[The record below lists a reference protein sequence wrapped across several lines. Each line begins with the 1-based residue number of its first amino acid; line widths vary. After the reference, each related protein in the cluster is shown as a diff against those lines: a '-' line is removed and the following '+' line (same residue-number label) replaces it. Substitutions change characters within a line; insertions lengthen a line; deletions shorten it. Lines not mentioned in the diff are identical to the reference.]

1 MKKQWKLNTVIGKL
15 YIVASPKGI
24 TGIYF
29 NKQNISFAR
38 SLQGGEK
45 ANLILRTAVLQLKEY
60 FSGKRQKFT
69 LPMDIEGAEFSK
81 KVWSELRKIPY
92 GSTHSYKD
100 IAEKIKNKNAYRAVG
115 TANGKNPICIII
127 PCHRVI
133 AADGSIGGY
142 TGGIH
147 IKKKLLH
154 LESLYKKGTF

>member
-1 MKKQWKLNTVIGKL
+1 MRKQWKLNTVIGKL
-15 YIVASPKGI
+15 FIVASPKGI

-29 NKQNISFAR
+29 NEQDVPFAK
-38 SLQGGEK
+38 SLQGREK
-45 ANLILRTAVLQLKEY
+45 ASLILRTTVIQLKEY

-69 LPMDIEGAEFSK
+69 LPMDIESAEFSK
-81 KVWSELRKIPY
+81 KVWMELKKIPY
-92 GSTHSYKD
+92 GSTRSYKD
-100 IAEKIKNKNAYRAVG
+100 IAEKINHKNAYRAVG

-147 IKKKLLH
+147 IKKKLLQ
-154 LESLYKKGTF
+154 LESLYK